1 MVAVESM
8 LGEIVPVLLL
18 AAVLVSGGLVHAQ
31 ESRPA
36 PAGVPAAP
44 SAAAAFEK
52 SKIAE
57 KVKEIHKKIT
67 ATGFYPTIRGLAAGT
82 GIGPGLTFWK
92 ARPFGGPIGIL
103 ATIGWNPRVLLV
115 EGRVGRVPARP
126 GDIPDR
132 RFSLEA
138 LTTDP
143 LGGSNHR
150 WFAFLEARSVDIKTD
165 SLFFTFGPDG
175 EPQPVK
181 FSSATRFLDRSPE
194 SGTVPFDVINSD
206 LDLVAG
212 YHFRRG
218 VAASTRVGYVRSE
231 TTFDPEELDGT
242 PGLPPIPGVNDTTD
256 FARVRVDAIFD
267 RRDVRNRA
275 HRGTLV
281 HATWLRMDQ
290 RGGTLYGF
298 DRFELDLR
306 GFVSTRSKRHTL
318 AVRLTGTYD
327 EREEGKVVPFYFQR
341 SLGGSHTLR
350 SYPLFRFRG
359 TRRQAFSVEYRLAL
373 LRFLELAAFYD
384 GGKAW
389 GGVEALGSQ
398 GYRDSAGASA
408 RWVPERDVIARAFGA
423 YGGEGWRFS
432 VAGSF
437 PF

>member
-1 MVAVESM
+1 VWRVAALVAVA
-8 LGEIVPVLLL
+8 L
-18 AAVLVSGGLVHAQ
+18 ASEGLAQAQ
-31 ESRPA
+31 EAEPTPGGA
-36 PAGVPAAP
+36 PAAAGN
-44 SAAAAFEK
+44 AFNK
-52 SKIAE
+52 PKIVE

-92 ARPFGGPIGIL
+92 AHPFGGPIGIL

-115 EGRVGRVPARP
+115 EARLGRVPARP

-150 WFAFLEARSVDIKTD
+150 WFAFLEARSVDIKND
-165 SLFFTFGPDG
+165 KLFFTAGPDG
-175 EPQPVK
+175 EPQPAR
-181 FSSATRFLDRSPE
+181 FSSSTRFLDESPE
-194 SGTVPFDVINSD
+194 SGTVPFDVIDSD

-218 VAASTRVGYVRSE
+218 LAASTRVGYVRAE

-281 HATWLRMDQ
+281 HGTWLRMDQ
-290 RGGTLYGF
+290 RRGTLYGF

-306 GFVSTRSKRHTL
+306 GFLSTPSKRHTL
-318 AVRLTGTYD
+318 AVRVTGTYD
-327 EREEGKVVPFYFQR
+327 EPAEGKVVPFYFQR
-341 SLGGSHTLR
+341 SLGGNHTLR

-359 TRRQAFSVEYRLAL
+359 TRRQAFSVEYRLGL

-384 GGKAW
+384 GGKVW

-408 RWVPERDVIARAFGA
+408 RWVSEKDVIVRAFGA

-432 VAGSF
+432 VSGSF